1 MKKLAALGLPLI
13 LVGAIGLVGCGKGG
27 STSNNTSGGPGPL
40 VTTISMDATAFTTPK
55 AVSVKAGQPVT
66 LDDTVQGGGTHILCV
81 GTGNGGTNTCDA
93 SGDGPSELYGSGLTI
108 NGSEKKDVTFNK
120 AGTYRIICTIHSGM
134 YVEVT
139 VQ

>member
-27 STSNNTSGGPGPL
+27 GGTTTAGGPGPL
-40 VTTISMDATAFTTPK
+40 VTTIGMDAANFTTPH
-55 AVSVKAGQPVT
+55 AVQVKSGQPVT
-66 LDDTVQGGGTHILCV
+66 LDDTVNSGGTHILCV
-81 GTGNGGTNTCDA
+81 GTGNGGSNSCDA
-93 SGDGPSELYGSGLTI
+93 SGDGPSELYGSGLTLQ
-108 NGSEKKDVTFNK
+108 GGDKKDVTFSK
-120 AGTYRIICTIHSGM
+120 AGVYRIICTIHPGM